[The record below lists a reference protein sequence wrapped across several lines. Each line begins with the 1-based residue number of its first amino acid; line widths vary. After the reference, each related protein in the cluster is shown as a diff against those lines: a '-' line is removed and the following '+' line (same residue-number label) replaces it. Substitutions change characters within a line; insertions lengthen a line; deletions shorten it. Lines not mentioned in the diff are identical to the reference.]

1 MNNFTKAVACLTASA
16 LLSLTFTACT
26 DSSSANDELF
36 ANISS
41 SSEEIENPEDSSSS
55 ETGKTKDSESS
66 SSQNQISESSSS
78 GSQPLSSN
86 ATESSSSQIPASSS
100 SEGVKAPTESFI
112 DTRDGKTYK
121 LTQIGTQI
129 WMAEDLTYGDSSLY
143 VSQDAQTICP
153 EGFHLPS
160 SDEFKTLVAYA
171 GGEDI
176 AGQKLKSTTGWP
188 NLPAY
193 DDWNGTDEF
202 GFNAKPVKSGN
213 GTGTDENFWTS
224 THDFGNYG
232 TIVFFKFD
240 PHPTSKVDSA
250 APQPE
255 YGNSH
260 PFCHG
265 TSNASPTRTCFKNG
279 EPDTRLSVRCLSNT
293 LKCGGKYIDYTK
305 QFCQDDVAYDICYG
319 HKYDGKKYNCVD
331 GVIRDRATD
340 SVYKPSWILL
350 NPNKKYGIFQDTRD
364 GQYYKT
370 IEIDGVVWFAENL
383 NYALEGSLCYE
394 NSQYYCDIYGRLYT
408 RKQALADGDSVPTG
422 HWQGNCPPGSHL
434 ATYEEYHAIYK
445 TYDYSK
451 DLVTSYN
458 VDDFGGRYEHN
469 LNNTGLSISFPGT
482 YPPSSSFYG
491 LEWDYLNFDAYYIGS
506 DYTHSYTR
514 DWIYRNL
521 YESTHGKETISDSK
535 YGSVRCIV
543 D

>member
-1 MNNFTKAVACLTASA
+1 MNNFTKAAACLTASA

-41 SSEEIENPEDSSSS
+41 SSDEIENPEDSSSS

-66 SSQNQISESSSS
+66 SSQNQIS
-78 GSQPLSSN
+78 
-86 ATESSSSQIPASSS
+86 ESSSSQIPASSS

-171 GGEDI
+171 GGEEI

-224 THDFGNYG
+224 THDFGNYS

-240 PHPTSKVDSA
+240 PHPTSKVDST
-250 APQPE
+250 APQSK
-255 YGNSH
+255 YGNTAPYCRGNKNS
-260 PFCHG
+260 
-265 TSNASPTRTCFKNG
+265 SATRTCFKNG

-319 HKYDGKKYNCVD
+319 HQYDGKKYNCVD

-370 IEIDGVVWFAENL
+370 VEIDGVVWFAENL

-394 NSQYYCDIYGRLYT
+394 NNQYYCDIYGRLYT
-408 RKQALADGDSVPTG
+408 HKQALAEGDSIPSG

-434 ATYEEYHAIYK
+434 ATYEEYYTIYK
-445 TYDYSK
+445 QYQFSK
-451 DLVTSYN
+451 DLVTNYSVN
-458 VDDFGGRYEHN
+458 DFGGEYDHF
-469 LNNTGLSISFPGT
+469 LNETGLSISFPGI
-482 YPPSSSFYG
+482 YPPSYSFYE
-491 LEWDYLNFDAYYIGS
+491 LEWDNLNFDALYIGS
-506 DYTHSYTR
+506 DYDHKYTR
-514 DWIYRNL
+514 DWIDRNL
-521 YESTHGKETISDSK
+521 YHFLPGKTAVDDTQ